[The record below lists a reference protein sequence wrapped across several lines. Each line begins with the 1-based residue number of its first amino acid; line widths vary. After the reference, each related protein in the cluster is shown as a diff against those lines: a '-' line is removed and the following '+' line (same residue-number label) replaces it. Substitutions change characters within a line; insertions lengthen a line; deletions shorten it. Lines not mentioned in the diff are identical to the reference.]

1 MRAMAA
7 HAFSRSQMARQPLS
21 RQHLSRRQL
30 LRGAGLGLA
39 GLSSAVLFGCRR
51 EDGDGLGDIDAP
63 PEVTRIVLPRHY
75 TFCGA
80 PLYVAEPF
88 LREEGFT
95 EVVYELQP
103 SLTRINERMAEG
115 NLDIVQNYV
124 IAHILSIAR
133 GDPLT
138 VLGGAHP
145 GCMELFVRPGIEGV
159 EDLDG
164 RVVIVSDGNPQAAD
178 NAFLQ
183 NTLQFVGI
191 IPSSPNQILV
201 DASPHRFIAGT
212 GDAYLAHPPN
222 GETLRA
228 LEIGEVL
235 IDTTT
240 DRPWSQYYCCL
251 FAANSNFVERNP
263 IATRR
268 ALRALY
274 RAVDRCATEPDAVG
288 EYLAARGFAL
298 NIEHAKKIMRHI
310 PWAAWRDYDPEEAIR
325 FYALRLKETGVIDQ
339 APEEIIERGVD
350 WRFLESLRDEFAF
363 RPQQRHSA
371 LRISCAP
378 NGAKT

>member
-1 MRAMAA
+1 MAPNSP
-7 HAFSRSQMARQPLS
+7 SRDRIVRQTLARQL
-21 RQHLSRRQL
+21 LSRRQV
-30 LRGAGLGLA
+30 LRGAGVGLA
-39 GLSSAVLFGCRR
+39 GMSSAVFFGCGSD
-51 EDGDGLGDIDAP
+51 DGDGLGDIDGR

-103 SLTRINERMAEG
+103 SLTRINERLAEG
-115 NLDIVQNYV
+115 KLDIVQNYV
-124 IAHILSIAR
+124 IAHVLSIAR
-133 GDPLT
+133 GDPLK

-145 GCMELFVRPGIEGV
+145 GCMELFVRPGIDAV

-191 IPSSPNQILV
+191 IPSSPNQVLV
-201 DASPHRFIAGT
+201 DTSPNRFIAGT

-240 DRPWSQYYCCL
+240 DPPWSQYFCCL
-251 FAANSNFVERNP
+251 FAANREFVERNP

-274 RAVDRCATEPDAVG
+274 RAVDRCAAEPDAVG
-288 EYLAARGFAL
+288 EYLAGRGFAL
-298 NIEHAKKIMRHI
+298 NIEHARKIMRHI
-310 PWAAWRDYDPEEAIR
+310 PWAKWRDYDPEEAIR
-325 FYALRLKETGVIDQ
+325 FYALRLKETGVIELS
-339 APEEIIERGVD
+339 PEEIIDRGAD
-350 WRFLESLRDEFAF
+350 WRFVESLRGEFAF
-363 RPQQRHSA
+363 RPADTPSA
-371 LRISCAP
+371 FRIACSAE
-378 NGAKT
+378 GEAT